1 MSEKLYY
8 SMGEVAEMFDVNQS
22 LLRHWESQF
31 PILRPKRNKKGNRLF
46 TPQDVEHLKQIYHL
60 VKECGM
66 TLEGAKRAMR
76 GQRAGKGVSRDVELM
91 ERLQRIRAL
100 LVEVREELK
109 GDGEA
114 VLADAD
120 AADTAADSGLPAGTV
135 LPAGTAPEPDVAAES
150 EAESAAESGARPA
163 AKPEA
168 ESAAGPLPEVAA
180 GPEAEMASV
189 QVVESLSGPAPETAP
204 GPQAVTGAEPE
215 NESAASPLPET
226 AAGPEA
232 ETASEVQAVPAS
244 RKRGRKAVVRIDEAT
259 GQPLEEAPSDAP
271 GQPRRASR
279 KPRRKK
285 EEVEHKELFAFYEQ
299 SLF

>member
-76 GQRAGKGVSRDVELM
+76 GQRSGKGVSRDVELM

-109 GDGEA
+109 GDGES

-120 AADTAADSGLPAGTV
+120 AVDTAADSGFPAGTRVPADGGAAGAV

-150 EAESAAESGARPA
+150 EARPA
-163 AKPEA
+163 ANPEA
-168 ESAAGPLPEVAA
+168 
-180 GPEAEMASV
+180 
-189 QVVESLSGPAPETAP
+189 
-204 GPQAVTGAEPE
+204 
-215 NESAASPLPET
+215 ESAASPLPEV
-226 AAGPEA
+226 AAEPEA
-232 ETASEVQAVPAS
+232 ETASAQVAEPLSEPETETASAQVAEPLSESETEPASEVQAVPAS

-259 GQPLEEAPSDAP
+259 GQPLEEAPSDVP